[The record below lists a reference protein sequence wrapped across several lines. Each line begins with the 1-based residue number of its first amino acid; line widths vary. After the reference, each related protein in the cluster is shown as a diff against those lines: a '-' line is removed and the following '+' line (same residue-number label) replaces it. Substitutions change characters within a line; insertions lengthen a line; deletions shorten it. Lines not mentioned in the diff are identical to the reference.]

1 MINRME
7 SIKPVVKEIS
17 SRRSAMAFK
26 SDRIGDGIISSLFDA
41 ASFAPSAYNEQPW
54 RFYYAQHHKPEP
66 FSRILSA
73 LAPGNQEWARNA
85 SMLVLTVAKT
95 DLSLNG
101 DPNYHAMHD
110 LGLAT
115 AFLILQAES
124 MGLVTHIMGGFDH
137 ERIREDLRIPAGYA
151 LGSVIAVGYPGDL
164 SSLSEV
170 NRRRATSPRSR
181 KAIEEVAFE
190 V

>member
-7 SIKPVVKEIS
+7 TIRPVVNEIS

-26 SDRIGDGIISSLFDA
+26 SDSIGDGIISKLFTA
-41 ASFAPSAYNEQPW
+41 ASYAPSAYNEQPW
-54 RFYYAQHHKPEP
+54 RFYFAQHHNPES
-66 FSRILSA
+66 FSKILSA
-73 LAPGNQEWARNA
+73 LAPGNREWARNA
-85 SMLVLTVAKT
+85 SMLVLTAAKT
-95 DLSLNG
+95 DLSLTG
-101 DPNYHAMHD
+101 EPNYHALHD

-124 MGLVTHIMGGFDH
+124 MGLVSHIMGGFDH
-137 ERIREDLRIPAGYA
+137 EQIREVLRIPAGCA
-151 LGSVIAVGYPGDL
+151 LGSVIALGYPGDL
-164 SSLSEV
+164 SSLSGV
-170 NRRRATSPRSR
+170 NRQRATSPRTR